1 MAQKINLIIDQGTDF
16 ETSLLLEDEDNIAID
31 LTGFTG
37 RAQLRRHHT
46 SLNATATFVVTV
58 ANTGTVT
65 LAMDANTTTN
75 IISARYVYDVELI
88 SGTGK
93 VSRIFEGQAKV
104 TPEVTR

>member
-1 MAQKINLIIDQGTDF
+1 MAQKVNLILDQGTDF
-16 ETSLLLEDEDNIAID
+16 ESSLLLEDEDGVVID

-37 RAQLRRHHT
+37 RSEIRRHHT

-65 LAMDANTTTN
+65 LAMDANTTAN
-75 IISARYVYDVELI
+75 VISGRYVYDVELI

-93 VSRIFEGQAKV
+93 VSRVFEGQVKV